1 MKWTRIAAIALSVGA
16 ASAASA
22 GAIGAESGRSDDATE
37 PNAFSIEETWAHV
50 APEMGKHL
58 PMSVDDET
66 MWLTV
71 SNEGR
76 VLVSTF
82 RKNLPKEEIV
92 ASKDEMERS
101 AIENTCRGTE
111 RGKELLDAGGIVR
124 QVFYDRND
132 QLAVT
137 IDVDGESCR
146 RN

>member
-1 MKWTRIAAIALSVGA
+1 
-16 ASAASA
+16 
-22 GAIGAESGRSDDATE
+22 
-37 PNAFSIEETWAHV
+37 
-50 APEMGKHL
+50 MGKHL